1 MCPFP
6 ARVDRETIVRTAR
19 EMIEAD
25 GLDHVSLSRL
35 AKTLGIK
42 APSLYHH
49 VENRTDLLRAVNTL
63 TMHDMMQEVYTA
75 VEAAGNDL
83 HVRVLAM
90 AMSYRA
96 YALAHPVTYRLL
108 YASLPDLYPDEA
120 TSLAAAQPLQDVF
133 TELTGPE
140 RSLSALRGLWALVHG
155 FVTLELAG
163 NFRREEAVEVSWQAA
178 LDAYIAGWQSGSD
191 SSG

>member
-1 MCPFP
+1 
-6 ARVDRETIVRTAR
+6 
-19 EMIEAD
+19 
-25 GLDHVSLSRL
+25 
-35 AKTLGIK
+35 LGIK

-63 TMHDMMQEVYTA
+63 TMQDMMQEVYTA

-83 HVRVLAM
+83 HTRVLAM
-90 AMSYRA
+90 AKSYRA
-96 YALAHPVTYRLL
+96 YALAHPGAYRLL

-140 RSLSALRGLWALVHG
+140 RSLGALRGLWALVHG

-178 LDAYIAGWQSGSD
+178 LDAYIAGWQNAQ
-191 SSG
+191 